1 MGVDTVMKVINRST
15 ICYFIIWLVIVPP
28 GLIYILW
35 NYPPIQVDWSIV
47 ATFAVLGFF
56 TVYYPILRNGT
67 PVFLVM
73 WVTVSAFLMYG
84 LFVEIILMQIS
95 IVAIILTLPSK
106 LPFMQRFYFNS
117 VLFFTLSIIAS
128 SVFHF
133 FGGKIGSVEFWPI
146 ILAVFSYHLVHTI
159 LKDILLKIYAT
170 YTRINSAFYSKDVWL
185 DYALIL
191 VILPLSLL
199 LYYLVQLV
207 GMGAFVLLAVPFF
220 FITLVLRLYNNSEK
234 VNRNL
239 QQVGDIGHGLS
250 DLLTEKD
257 VIDQFVRK
265 VSDMF
270 DADQVYLFDNKEG
283 WLELIRSYENNKF
296 ITIDFALLSSGQG
309 IAGSVLQHN
318 KAVIYS
324 ERKEWESIS
333 KDYVPDDMQSVLC
346 VPITRNQVIEA
357 VLLLSS
363 EKKSSFDEYQLNI
376 LDLLCSYFTV
386 SVEKVR
392 YLQEA
397 LLKSERCALT
407 KLYNYKYL
415 EDRLGYEMDR
425 LNDKEIDDLS
435 VVMLDIDHFKKVNDT
450 YGHQSG
456 NDILTMLARKL
467 EDSLPI
473 GGTVGRYGGEE
484 FVFILPGMKKTE
496 AVEFAENLRTTIGG
510 YGFTIISDL
519 VEDKNPLKVNITSS
533 IGVSSAPVDTDDAMT
548 LLRNADRALY
558 LGAKHA
564 GRNRVAEY
572 VK

>member
-1 MGVDTVMKVINRST
+1 MDTVLKVINRST
-15 ICYFIIWLVIVPP
+15 IRYFILWLLIVPP
-28 GLIYILW
+28 GLVYILW
-35 NYPPIQVDWSIV
+35 NYPPIQLNWAIV

-67 PVFLVM
+67 PVFLVL
-73 WVTVSAFLMYG
+73 WVTVPAFLMYG
-84 LFVEIILMQIS
+84 LFIEIILMQIS
-95 IVAIILTLPSK
+95 IVAIVLTLPSK
-106 LPFMQRFYFNS
+106 MPLMQRFYFNS
-117 VLFFTLSIIAS
+117 VLFFILSIIAS
-128 SVFHF
+128 WVFHF
-133 FGGKIGSVEFWPI
+133 VGGKIGSVEFWPI
-146 ILAVFSYHLVHTI
+146 ILAVFVYQLVHTI
-159 LKDILLKIYAT
+159 VNDILLKL
-170 YTRINSAFYSKDVWL
+170 YTSYKRIVSPFFSKDLWF
-185 DYALIL
+185 DYAIIL
-191 VILPLSLL
+191 VILPLSLS
-199 LYYLVQLV
+199 LYYLLQFV

-220 FITLVLRLYNNSEK
+220 FISLVIRLYNNSVK
-234 VNRNL
+234 VNINL

-250 DLLTEKD
+250 DLMTEKD

-270 DADQVYLFDNKEG
+270 NADQAYLFDNKDG
-283 WLELIRSYENNKF
+283 WLELIRSYENKQF

-309 IAGSVLQHN
+309 IAGSVLQKN

-333 KDYVPDDMQSVLC
+333 KDYVPVEMQSVLC
-346 VPITRNQVIEA
+346 VPISRNQEIEA

-386 SVEKVR
+386 SVEKAR

-397 LLKSERCALT
+397 LSKSERCALT

-415 EDRLGYEMDR
+415 EDRLRYEMDR
-425 LNDKEIDDLS
+425 LNHKEIDDLS

-467 EDSLPI
+467 EDSLPV

-484 FVFILPGMKKTE
+484 FVFILPDVKKKD

-510 YGFTIISDL
+510 YGFTIIQDL
-519 VEDKNPLKVNITSS
+519 ADNKNPMKVNITSS

-558 LGAKHA
+558 LGAKQA

>member
-1 MGVDTVMKVINRST
+1 
-15 ICYFIIWLVIVPP
+15 
-28 GLIYILW
+28 
-35 NYPPIQVDWSIV
+35 
-47 ATFAVLGFF
+47 
-56 TVYYPILRNGT
+56 
-67 PVFLVM
+67 
-73 WVTVSAFLMYG
+73 MYG
-84 LFVEIILMQIS
+84 VFIEIILMQIS
-95 IVAIILTLPSK
+95 IVAIVLTLPSK
-106 LPFMQRFYFNS
+106 MPLMQRFYFNS
-117 VLFFTLSIIAS
+117 VLFFILSIIAS
-128 SVFHF
+128 LVFHF
-133 FGGKIGSVEFWPI
+133 VGGKIGSVEFWPI
-146 ILAVFSYHLVHTI
+146 ILTVFVYQLVHTI
-159 LKDILLKIYAT
+159 VNDILLKLYTT
-170 YTRINSAFYSKDVWL
+170 YKRIDSPFFSKDLWF
-185 DYALIL
+185 DYAIIL
-191 VILPLSLL
+191 VILPLSLS
-199 LYYLVQLV
+199 LYYLLQFV

-220 FITLVLRLYNNSEK
+220 FISLVIRLYNNSEK
-234 VNRNL
+234 VNSNL

-270 DADQVYLFDNKEG
+270 NADQVYLFDNKDG

-309 IAGSVLQHN
+309 IAGSVLQKN

-333 KDYVPDDMQSVLC
+333 KDYVPDNMQSVLC
-346 VPITRNQVIEA
+346 VPISRNQEIEA

-386 SVEKVR
+386 SVEKAR

-397 LLKSERCALT
+397 LSKSERCALT
-407 KLYNYKYL
+407 KLYNYRYL

-425 LNDKEIDDLS
+425 LNHKEIDDLS

-467 EDSLPI
+467 EESLPV

-484 FVFILPGMKKTE
+484 FVFILPGVKKID

-510 YGFTIISDL
+510 YGFTIIQDL
-519 VEDKNPLKVNITSS
+519 AEDKNPMKVNITSS